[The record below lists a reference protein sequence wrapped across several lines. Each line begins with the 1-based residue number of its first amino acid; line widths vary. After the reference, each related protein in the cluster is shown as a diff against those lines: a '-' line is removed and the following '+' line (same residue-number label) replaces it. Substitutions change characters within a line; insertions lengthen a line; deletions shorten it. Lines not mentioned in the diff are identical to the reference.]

1 MISLALAK
9 QLKEAGLIWRTGTH
23 DFFGIPDRGLD
34 DQVFVISDIMA
45 MMELLQGWPAI
56 TFHGTS
62 EWALDYIW
70 THELVW
76 LPAEGQLRAELE
88 NHLPPDTNYQLI
100 REEDL
105 FRCVVYFPG
114 KLETFW
120 GDTAVEVYAQA
131 LLFALKMN
139 APQ

>member
-9 QLKEAGLIWRTGTH
+9 QLKEAGLIWQTGAH

-114 KLETFW
+114 KLEAFG

-131 LLFALKMN
+131 LLYTLKMN
-139 APQ
+139 ASQ

>member
-34 DQVFVISDIMA
+34 DQAFVISDIMA
-45 MMELLQGWPAI
+45 TMELLQGWPAI

-76 LPAEGQLRAELE
+76 LPTEGQLRAELE

-100 REEDL
+100 RETDL

-114 KLETFW
+114 QMKAFW
-120 GDTAVEVYAQA
+120 GDTAIEVYAQA
-131 LLFALKMN
+131 LLFTLKMN